1 LLANEG
7 EKERRSEARGRGRGK
22 SNDNGC
28 GQSSGSLGIIVG
40 HGWKEREGASQW
52 RGGAMGEEVAGNHC
66 CSIDGSSVYI
76 RSYMTFQLHD
86 SSIVETLGY
95 TNSRLFTF

>member
-1 LLANEG
+1 
-7 EKERRSEARGRGRGK
+7 
-22 SNDNGC
+22 
-28 GQSSGSLGIIVG
+28 V
-40 HGWKEREGASQW
+40 SQW
-52 RGGAMGEEVAGNHC
+52 RGGATGEEVAGNHC